1 MLSPVVRIVDDDAS
15 VCESQSFF
23 LQLAGFRT
31 RSFSSA
37 EDFLRDDDA
46 EAPGCIILDV
56 RMGGMTGIELQ
67 QELNRRGSDLPII
80 FLTGHGTVDAAVMAL
95 KNGAEDFLQKPVKPE
110 ILLEVVKV
118 HLQKNKEL
126 RESKAL
132 IQEKINK
139 FKLLT
144 DREKEVL
151 REVARGKL
159 NKQIAIDLNIAEQT
173 VKIHRGNA
181 MHKLGLRSALDA
193 SAFLLDI
200 GRLGKNE

>member
-1 MLSPVVRIVDDDAS
+1 MDAIVRIVDDEETVRNS
-15 VCESQSFF
+15 ELFIF
-23 LQLAGFRT
+23 KLAGIPAVAYP
-31 RSFSSA
+31 SA
-37 EDFLRDDDA
+37 EEFLSRDDLSQA
-46 EAPGCIILDV
+46 GCIILDL
-56 RMGGMTGIELQ
+56 RMMEMSGLELQ
-67 QELNRRGSDLPII
+67 RCLQERGSDLPII

-126 RESKAL
+126 RESKAV

-159 NKQIAIDLNIAEQT
+159 NKQIAIDLNR
-173 VKIHRGNA
+173 K
-181 MHKLGLRSALDA
+181 
-193 SAFLLDI
+193 F
-200 GRLGKNE
+200 

>member
-1 MLSPVVRIVDDDAS
+1 MKKFVIGLM
-15 VCESQSFF
+15 
-23 LQLAGFRT
+23 AGILGVGLGIAGSNYFY
-31 RSFSSA
+31 
-37 EDFLRDDDA
+37 
-46 EAPGCIILDV
+46 GKII
-56 RMGGMTGIELQ
+56 
-67 QELNRRGSDLPII
+67 
-80 FLTGHGTVDAAVMAL
+80 
-95 KNGAEDFLQKPVKPE
+95 
-110 ILLEVVKV
+110 
-118 HLQKNKEL
+118 
-126 RESKAL
+126 REKA
-132 IQEKINK
+132 EKINK